1 MTIILY
7 FLRTF
12 IDFTYIRHFLF
23 VQAFLEIVPI
33 SQKKKLSIEFK
44 NRLLK
49 SFFYPFYIS

>member
-12 IDFTYIRHFLF
+12 IDFTYIRYFLF

-33 SQKKKLSIEFK
+33 SQK
-44 NRLLK
+44 
-49 SFFYPFYIS
+49 